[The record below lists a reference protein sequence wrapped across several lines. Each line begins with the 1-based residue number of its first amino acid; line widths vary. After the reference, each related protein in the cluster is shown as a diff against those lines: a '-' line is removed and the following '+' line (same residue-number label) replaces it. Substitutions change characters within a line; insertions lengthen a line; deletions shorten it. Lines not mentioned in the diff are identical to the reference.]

1 VTISPQIRLVALVG
15 LIAAVALAGGLFL
28 VSRDSAK
35 SSPQAPLAAASA
47 PIPKAA
53 RLPGSTSA
61 TAPPAPGKPAR
72 AKATRKSAAVA
83 RDTGL
88 PIAVTRALRR
98 HAVVVVA
105 LYARGS
111 AVDQLARAESKAG
124 ARDAR
129 AGFVALNV
137 EDRRQI
143 EPLVRQTAVVQA
155 PALLVFRRPDKLRFR
170 LDGYADRV
178 SVAQAVADARR

>member
-1 VTISPQIRLVALVG
+1 MTISPQVRLVALVG
-15 LIAAVALAGGLFL
+15 LIAAVALAGGVFL
-28 VSRDSAK
+28 LSRDRNR

-47 PIPKAA
+47 PSPKAA
-53 RLPGSTSA
+53 RLPALPSA
-61 TAPPAPGKPAR
+61 TAPPAR
-72 AKATRKSAAVA
+72 AKQGRKPAAVA

-105 LYARGS
+105 LHARGA

-129 AGFVALNV
+129 AGFVALDV
-137 EDRRQI
+137 EVRRQI
-143 EPLVRQTAVVQA
+143 EPLVRQTGVLQA
-155 PALLVFRRPDKLRFR
+155 PAVLVFRRPGKLRFR